1 MSEPAGRSRT
11 ADRDFDMWARYI
23 AGQTQ
28 QQIAGHYGLDQSTV
42 SRVIGRMRDDVP
54 VEERRA
60 RQRRQLADLDHMR
73 REALDLV
80 DRDPLPAYSN
90 GRPVLLADG
99 VTVAEDHIGRM
110 RAMDL
115 ALRVQE
121 REARALGTDAATRVS
136 VEAEQAGE
144 RVKALLRRVAE
155 QSDSD
160 GPAGAAA
167 GL

>member
-28 QQIAGHYGLDQSTV
+28 QQIAGHYGVDQSTV
-42 SRVIGRMRDDVP
+42 SRVIARMRDDVP

-60 RQRRQLADLDHMR
+60 RQRRQLADLDQLR
-73 REALDLV
+73 CEALDLV
-80 DRDPLPAYSN
+80 DRDPIPAYSN

-99 VTVAEDHIGRM
+99 VTVAEDHSGRM

-121 REARALGTDAATRVS
+121 REAMALGTDAATRVS
-136 VEAEQAGE
+136 VEAQQAGE

-155 QSDSD
+155 QPD
-160 GPAGAAA
+160 GDEPAAA
-167 GL
+167 VAGL